1 MSTEDLLKLPWD
13 LQIPLASGYAAYVL
27 AYTGLRD
34 RQKTVDVAFISL
46 VFSLIAT
53 FVLAIASKHNVE
65 PIKASA
71 MAFGATV
78 VSGVLWRKLGRPF
91 VSWFLRAANITW
103 SNDDPS
109 ALASLS
115 GSTKYYVTQVAVYLD
130 DGSCMSCVNAAHFN
144 KSPFGPLQIGPN
156 GDIALYVTEV
166 SPADGDSREQ
176 TNVRHPEYGDRITYI
191 PAARIRQ
198 ITVRHLEQHHRP
210 LTARF
215 KKFFGKS
222 SRVSRAGE
230 ACSDQSRP
238 GQEGPL
244 AAP

>member
-13 LQIPLASGYAAYVL
+13 VQLPLASGYAAYVL

-53 FVLAIASKHNVE
+53 AVLAVATKHEVD

-71 MAFGATV
+71 MAFGITV
-78 VSGVLWRKLGRPF
+78 LSGVLWRKLGRPF
-91 VSWFLRAANITW
+91 VSWSLRAANITW

-115 GSTKYYVTQVAVYLD
+115 DSTKFYVTQVAVYMD
-130 DGSCMSCVNAAHFN
+130 DGSCMSCVNAADFN
-144 KSPFGPLQIGPN
+144 GSPFGPLQIGPQ
-156 GDIALYVTEV
+156 GDVALYVTEV
-166 SPADGDSREQ
+166 SPANGETRQQ
-176 TNVRHPEYGDRITYI
+176 TNVRHADYGDRITYI

-198 ITVRHLEQHHRP
+198 ITVRHQRHRP
-210 LTARF
+210 LMARLRKLF
-215 KKFFGKS
+215 KKT
-222 SRVSRAGE
+222 SRASQAEEE
-230 ACSDQSRP
+230 ASGQSPP
-238 GQEGPL
+238 GPSAEP
-244 AAP
+244 